1 MAAPKRPNLTKPYT
15 LTFDDGSTVEMPAS
29 KYSPE
34 CEPLEWIIHLG
45 VYEYLLNMVR
55 VCRLRGMGD
64 GELVNE
70 ITNLFKPYIHTIIT
84 EDHLEAWLKS
94 NYPEFKQ
101 AYFFNMDSAVGHL
114 YNVAIHIAEKA
125 DAKSGQYVLDL
136 INKIESTN
144 STNIKSSKDGEGDSV
159 SKQTASTV
167 SRIFQEAKRFIK

>member
-29 KYSPE
+29 KYSHE

-55 VCRLRGMGD
+55 VCRLRGMSD
-64 GELVNE
+64 GELADE

-94 NYPEFKQ
+94 NYPDFKQ

-114 YNVAIHIAEKA
+114 YNVAMHIAEKA

-136 INKIESTN
+136 INKIESTCN
-144 STNIKSSKDGEGDSV
+144 NKNKSSKDDCVGGV
-159 SKQTASTV
+159 SKQTASTI
-167 SRIFQEAKRFIK
+167 SRIFQEAGRFIK